1 MKYFAFALLGLFLIN
16 SPIIGAEGSDIKDLV
31 RIDIRDASDLSSLK
45 PLHLDIASYQKNNYM
60 DVVITRMDAEQVLAL
75 GYRTS
80 YLIQDL
86 TSYFQ
91 ENVNRDSNLG
101 DYHTYD
107 EMLFLLQ
114 MAEAR
119 FPNIC
124 KLYDIGDS
132 WEKTQGFAD
141 RDIWA
146 LKISDEPSYEDPNEP
161 EILFEGNHHAREL
174 ITVEIPLAIIRE
186 LLTKYGRDQNITDM
200 VNNKEIWVVPMVNP
214 DGHVRVET
222 VDSWWR
228 KNLNRNNSSNPF
240 EWGVDLNRNYAYKWG
255 YDNRGSS
262 GIKWME
268 DYRGTGP
275 FSEPETQAIRDLA
288 ESHEFAGALS
298 YHSYGDL
305 FLFPWAYMNGDTP
318 DQATYEQISRAYTG
332 SNGYTWGN
340 ANDGIIYN
348 TNGDHDDWM
357 YGEQT
362 TKPMAYGCTV
372 EVGSDFWPPDNQI
385 PVLIDENLNAALL
398 LIRGI

>member
-268 DYRGTGP
+268 DYRGAGP